1 MSGEVRTERGKA
13 DPGLLAYLFYG
24 KTGLYIEGNCTQLY
38 FSLVSCLIPRCSF
51 NFRLPFFMGY
61 LIGVGN
67 RQVYKFLIL
76 YIEAKE

>member
-13 DPGLLAYLFYG
+13 YPGLLAYLFYG
-24 KTGLYIEGNCTQLY
+24 KTSLYIEGNCIAILFSGFVSNSSLLFQL
-38 FSLVSCLIPRCSF
+38 LVAI
-51 NFRLPFFMGY
+51 FMGY

-76 YIEAKE
+76 YKEAKE

>member
-24 KTGLYIEGNCTQLY
+24 KTGLYIEGNCIAILFSGFVSNSSLLFQL
-38 FSLVSCLIPRCSF
+38 LVAIFYGL
-51 NFRLPFFMGY
+51 

-67 RQVYKFLIL
+67 RQVYKSLIL
-76 YIEAKE
+76 YKEAKE